1 MRATLSHFL
10 SKMGLKRP
18 GGPSSQ
24 KYPYP
29 PSSDSS
35 LPESLRVLTE
45 MHLQLLGKPELPG
58 ISLRGL
64 GARSARFWSD
74 APAGPAKTPLFTARE
89 PLWRSKTPLFTA
101 PEPLWRSKWLLG
113 PARLLPVRS
122 KELFGPASVPPVRSK
137 WPLRPAPVLPVRSKR
152 LLGPAL
158 AVPVPSEWSLSPAL
172 LPPVRSKR
180 LFEPASVPPVRS
192 KRLFQDH
199 YSKMLV
205 SVTLCSEPLY
215 SALLC
220 SCMDM
225 HGFTLY
231 IATRLSV

>member
-1 MRATLSHFL
+1 MSSAVRIRTLSHVLL
-10 SKMGLKRP
+10 SF
-18 GGPSSQ
+18 
-24 KYPYP
+24 
-29 PSSDSS
+29 
-35 LPESLRVLTE
+35 
-45 MHLQLLGKPELPG
+45 
-58 ISLRGL
+58 
-64 GARSARFWSD
+64 GASW
-74 APAGPAKTPLFTARE
+74 PKT
-89 PLWRSKTPLFTA
+89 SLFTA
-101 PEPLWRSKWLLG
+101 PEPLWHSKWLLW

-152 LLGPAL
+152 LLWRCQCPQNG
-158 AVPVPSEWSLSPAL
+158 
-172 LPPVRSKR
+172 RSRR
-180 LFEPASVPPVRS
+180 LCFHQCAQKDCSTVSVPPVRS

-231 IATRLSV
+231 IATRSSVKLHTRIFDEPRH